1 MRLGGWSKAVG
12 SNGPSSSEQALCH
25 RSTGR
30 EGVSHHPPR
39 RVLSNPSGGVLLGPW
54 DVLLAGV
61 GWCGR
66 LPVGGWWGWFVG
78 VELPRFG
85 VAGGFGGLGGVECP
99 AGGCVG
105 ESEVDEAS

>member
-1 MRLGGWSKAVG
+1 MS
-12 SNGPSSSEQALCH
+12 
-25 RSTGR
+25 
-30 EGVSHHPPR
+30 VSR
-39 RVLSNPSGGVLLGPW
+39 RVLSNPSEGVLLEPW

-61 GWCGR
+61 GWR
-66 LPVGGWWGWFVG
+66 EAAGWVVVVLVVG

>member
-1 MRLGGWSKAVG
+1 MERYLELLTWDYGY
-12 SNGPSSSEQALCH
+12 PMAL
-25 RSTGR
+25 
-30 EGVSHHPPR
+30 PWPR